1 MGGVESNCF
10 DQSVFE
16 KVFLGHPESNS
27 PSDQIQNF
35 EMSEPMNFEQ
45 ERPRENLIIE
55 GIFPLRNRSNETESS
70 NMPIENQFNC
80 TPEVFTTSD
89 SRVSPDLSR
98 HEPSSFKVSSS
109 EFGTFSDMLTV
120 DTRLDFFS
128 YLK

>member
-70 NMPIENQFNC
+70 NMPIGNQFNC

-109 EFGTFSDMLTV
+109 EFGTLTV
-120 DTRLDFFS
+120 DTRLDFFF
-128 YLK
+128 LF

>member
-70 NMPIENQFNC
+70 NIHIGNQFIC
-80 TPEVFTTSD
+80 APEVFTTSD

-98 HEPSSFKVSSS
+98 HESSSFKVSSS
-109 EFGTFSDMLTV
+109 EFGTLTV

>member
-70 NMPIENQFNC
+70 NMPIGNQFNC

-98 HEPSSFKVSSS
+98 HESSSFKVSSS
-109 EFGTFSDMLTV
+109 EFGTLTV